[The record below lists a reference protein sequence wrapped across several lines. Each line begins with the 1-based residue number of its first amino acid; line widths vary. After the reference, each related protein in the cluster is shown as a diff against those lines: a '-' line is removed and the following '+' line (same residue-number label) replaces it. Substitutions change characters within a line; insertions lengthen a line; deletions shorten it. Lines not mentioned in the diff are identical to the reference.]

1 MEQRTAKQIQEALAK
16 PFAAGDLEW
25 RLQKAYP
32 QEMRGIAVPYV
43 TNRAIQYRLDD
54 VVGVENWYNRFKP
67 WHIPGIRYY
76 KYTWDPAYKGVDDY
90 LLSRTAM
97 R

>member
-1 MEQRTAKQIQEALAK
+1 MDSDQMTNPHVRGAVLAMRKEVQR
-16 PFAAGDLEW
+16 
-25 RLQKAYP
+25 
-32 QEMRGIAVPYV
+32 
-43 TNRAIQYRLDD
+43 
-54 VVGVENWYNRFKP
+54 
-67 WHIPGIRYY
+67 IPGIRYY

>member
-43 TNRAIQYRLDD
+43 TNRAIPFGKRKSRCCAMNGTAQ
-54 VVGVENWYNRFKP
+54 
-67 WHIPGIRYY
+67 IR
-76 KYTWDPAYKGVDDY
+76 
-90 LLSRTAM
+90 
-97 R
+97 

>member
-67 WHIPGIRYY
+67 WHKFVAKVPG
-76 KYTWDPAYKGVDDY
+76 KEDY
-90 LLSRTAM
+90 RFEL
-97 R
+97 